1 MDKLNVSFGDSFED
15 KLCNSVSDVD
25 DEGRL
30 ALIDKHNFNFASVI
44 TIDNACGGRDAFE

>member
-15 KLCNSVSDVD
+15 KLCNFVSDVD

-30 ALIDKHNFNFASVI
+30 ALIDKHNFDFACVI
-44 TIDNACGGRDAFE
+44 TINDACRGGDAFE